1 MSCFICSEKH
11 FVSIAN
17 ALKNALYGN
26 TETSYAIEKALEI
39 KRKDLLFEQMD
50 EKVESFVAELNAENF
65 RAYNSRYNENN
76 EIESIDFKSSDYARL
91 NELNLIKQLKCLY
104 YQCAEDQEKSES
116 FNKLEKLINNLQSE
130 YIGNIPEYK
139 ELPWGID

>member
-104 YQCAEDQEKSES
+104 YQCSEDQEKSES
-116 FNKLEKLINNLQSE
+116 FHKLEKLINDLQSL
-130 YIGNIPEYK
+130 YIGNLPEY
-139 ELPWGID
+139 ESLPWEIN